1 MWRTAPTST
10 RSVARCKRVTRARN
24 RAGVSAGPFFYARA
38 RAAQRGFT
46 LAETAIVLV
55 IIGLLVGSILK
66 AQEMIVQARIKNVI
80 ADFAGV
86 SAAYYGYQDR
96 YRAVPGDDSGAGRW
110 PPATPGNGNGL
121 LDGAYNSAT
130 ASDESRQWW
139 DHLRRAGFV
148 SGAGSQQ
155 PSNAL
160 AGILGVQTG
169 DGQATPGATLG
180 GFAGLIFC
188 SANVPDRIAV
198 AVDVQMDDGV
208 GTTGAVR
215 AMLESTSNQT
225 VDNTSAAS
233 AYAESGTN
241 QYVICRAL

>member
-1 MWRTAPTST
+1 MR
-10 RSVARCKRVTRARN
+10 
-24 RAGVSAGPFFYARA
+24 
-38 RAAQRGFT
+38 QEGFT
-46 LAETAIVLV
+46 LAELAIVLV

-66 AQEMIVQARIKNVI
+66 AQEMIVQAKIKNVI

-96 YRAVPGDDSGAGRW
+96 YRAVPGDDVGAGRW
-110 PPATPGNGNGL
+110 PAAAPGDGNGL
-121 LDGAYNSAT
+121 LAGAYNSAVP
-130 ASDESRQWW
+130 ADESRQWW

-160 AGILGVQTG
+160 AGMLGVQTG
-169 DGQATPGATLG
+169 DGQATPGTTLG

-188 SANVPDRIAV
+188 SANVPDKIAI
-198 AVDVQMDDGV
+198 AVDVQVDDGV

-225 VDNTSAAS
+225 VDDSSAAN
-233 AYAESGTN
+233 AYVENGTN

>member
-1 MWRTAPTST
+1 MRQ
-10 RSVARCKRVTRARN
+10 
-24 RAGVSAGPFFYARA
+24 G
-38 RAAQRGFT
+38 GFT
-46 LAETAIVLV
+46 LAEVAIVLV

-96 YRAVPGDDSGAGRW
+96 YRAMPGDDVGAGRW
-110 PPATPGNGNGL
+110 PAAAPGDGNGL
-121 LDGAYNSAT
+121 LAGAYNSSVPA
-130 ASDESRQWW
+130 DESRKWW
-139 DHLRRAGFV
+139 DHLRHAGFV
-148 SGAGSQQ
+148 SGAGTQQ

-160 AGILGVQTG
+160 AGMLGVQTG
-169 DGQATPGATLG
+169 DGQALPGMTLG

-188 SANVPDRIAV
+188 SANVPDKIAI
-198 AVDVQMDDGV
+198 AVDVQVDDGV

-233 AYAESGTN
+233 AYVENGTN
-241 QYVICRAL
+241 QYVVCRAL